1 MRTLSVIA
9 DAMPAPPPFGSAI
22 FPRPGEGG
30 PERGRLYLF
39 CRKHEKSSPEGR
51 ADSTYGVDGE
61 GYSRLCRLQKRLLT
75 QYIAAQSRMASTR
88 KTGFFIE
95 LTSDW
100 PNRAIMATIM
110 PLPSSMVTR

>member
-88 KTGFFIE
+88 
-95 LTSDW
+95 
-100 PNRAIMATIM
+100 
-110 PLPSSMVTR
+110 